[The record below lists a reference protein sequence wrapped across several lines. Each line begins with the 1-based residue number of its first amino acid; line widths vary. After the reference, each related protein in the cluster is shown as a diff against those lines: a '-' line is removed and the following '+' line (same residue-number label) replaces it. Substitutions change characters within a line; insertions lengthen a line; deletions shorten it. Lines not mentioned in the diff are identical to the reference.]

1 MRQANR
7 PSVRGGATD
16 DEVLSIMLAIRP
28 RLPHAECMAIP
39 LTKFMPKR
47 RWMQVSLRT
56 MLAAVALLC
65 VILSLWVV
73 PAERQRR
80 TVAAIQDMG
89 GAVDYV
95 PFLSLVEDSGV
106 SDPRESEAFP
116 KTFLRRWLPPDYFD
130 EVLIVLLQNMRLTD
144 AKLAHLQGLTSLE
157 SLALDNTQNTDAGL
171 AHLQGRTGL
180 KFLALGRSQVSDAGL
195 VHLQSLTG
203 LRNLFLGH
211 TQVTDAG
218 LVNLQGL
225 TNLKMLGLNGT
236 QITDAG
242 LARLQGLTSLQVL
255 GLDNTQVTDAGLVYL
270 QGLTNLRRLELGKTQ
285 VTDAG
290 VAKLR
295 QALPNCKIIGP

>member
-1 MRQANR
+1 
-7 PSVRGGATD
+7 
-16 DEVLSIMLAIRP
+16 
-28 RLPHAECMAIP
+28 MAIP
-39 LTKFMPKR
+39 LIKLMPNR
-47 RWMQVSLRT
+47 RWTQVSLRA
-56 MLAAVALLC
+56 MFVAVALLC

-80 TVAAIQDMG
+80 TAAAIQDMG

-95 PFLSLVEDSGV
+95 PFLSLIEDSGV

-130 EVLIVLLQNMRLTD
+130 EVLIVLLQNTRLTD
-144 AKLAHLQGLTSLE
+144 AKLVHLQGLTSLE
-157 SLALDNTQNTDAGL
+157 SLGLDNTQNTDAGL

-180 KFLALGRSQVSDAGL
+180 QFLSLGRSQVTDAGL
-195 VHLQSLTG
+195 AHLQSLTN
-203 LRNLFLGH
+203 LRNLSLGG

-218 LVNLQGL
+218 LAHLQGL
-225 TNLKMLGLNGT
+225 KNLKMLGLNRT

-242 LARLQGLTSLQVL
+242 LTHLQGLMNLEAL

-270 QGLTNLRRLELGKTQ
+270 QGLTNLKTLDLTQTQ

-290 VAKLR
+290 VSKLR
-295 QALPNCKIIGP
+295 QALPKCKIFGP